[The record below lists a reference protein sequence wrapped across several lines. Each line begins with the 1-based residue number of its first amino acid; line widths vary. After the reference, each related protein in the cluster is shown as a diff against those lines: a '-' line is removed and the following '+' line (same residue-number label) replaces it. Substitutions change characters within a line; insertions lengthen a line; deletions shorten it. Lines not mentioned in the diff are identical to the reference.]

1 MKYLIPLLA
10 GALLMWLFLQT
21 CNEEVAAIDTRAID
35 SIKIAN
41 DSTIA
46 VYKDSVMKLQ
56 VLVNSNDIER
66 NRQQADKEQL
76 ESRLT
81 DKIAKLTFSLNK
93 YRTAR
98 EGKDTVQQLI
108 NCDEIVIELDSIYS
122 QALLYKLTIDSL
134 QTNGGARR
142 ALDSSGIAMRDKTI
156 SELQGQVEALQKLLR
171 DAINDNASLR
181 MALSRSKRGR
191 FILAGLGVVIG
202 GLIGHSIK

>member
-21 CNEEVAAIDTRAID
+21 CNKEVAIDTRAMD

-46 VYKDSVMKLQ
+46 VYKDSVIKLQ
-56 VLVNSNDIER
+56 VLVNGNDIER

-81 DKIAKLTFSLNK
+81 DKIAKLTFTLNK
-93 YRTAR
+93 YRTAK
-98 EGKDTVQQLI
+98 EGKDTLQQLI
-108 NCDEIVIELDSIYS
+108 NCDEIVIALDSIYS

-134 QTNGGARR
+134 QTNGRARR
-142 ALDSSGIAMRDKTI
+142 ALDSTGIAMRDKTI

-191 FILAGLGVVIG
+191 WLLAGLGVVIG